1 MLKPDRKYFE
11 SLSEK
16 TNFQKDI
23 LEKVF
28 RLADLLKM
36 IYENEFLK
44 TRLVIKGGTA
54 INFIYFKM
62 PRLSV
67 DIDFNFVSDEA
78 REDMLKSREN
88 IDRILT
94 KIFMIE
100 GYEIEK
106 VQPYA
111 LLQYNLK
118 YNNTAG
124 NIDRIKIEINF
135 LERIPVF
142 DIADKKIKVLDNPEF
157 KVKTYQMEELF
168 ATKMRALMTRA
179 AARDLFDVYMLLKS
193 GLRFDERMLK
203 KCFVF
208 YFCLAE
214 DFRKLNVESIS
225 EINPI
230 EIKKFLL
237 PLMEKGTKVDM
248 SEVSGKVKEFAS
260 KMLLLDKNEQKFIE
274 FFYEQKKVE
283 LDLLF
288 EDLKYNT
295 KLQNHPMI
303 DWRLKNM

>member
-28 RLADLLKM
+28 RLAGLLKTT
-36 IYENEFLK
+36 YENEFL
-44 TRLVIKGGTA
+44 RSSLVIKGGTA
-54 INFIYFKM
+54 INFIYFKT

-78 REDMLKSREN
+78 REGMLKSREN

-118 YNNTAG
+118 YTNTAG
-124 NIDRIKIEINF
+124 NMDRIKIEINF
-135 LERIPVF
+135 MERIPVF
-142 DIADKKIKVLDNPEF
+142 QIAEKKISILDLPEF
-157 KVKTYQMEELF
+157 KVRTYVLEELF
-168 ATKMRALMTRA
+168 ATKLRALMTRT

-193 GLRFDERMLK
+193 GLEFDERALK
-203 KCFVF
+203 KCFIF

-214 DFRKLNVESIS
+214 DFRKLDAESMW
-225 EINPI
+225 EINPLD
-230 EIKKFLL
+230 IKKFLL
-237 PLMEKGTKVDM
+237 PLMEKGKKVDM
-248 SEVSGKVKEFAS
+248 NEVSGKVREFVS
-260 KMLLLDKNEQKFIE
+260 KTLVLDKKEQKFIE
-274 FFYEQKKVE
+274 LFYGQKKVD

-288 EDLKYNT
+288 EDVKYN
-295 KLQNHPMI
+295 KRLKEHPTI
-303 DWRLKNM
+303 EWRLKNM